1 MKKGYIFSLILVAI
15 LSIAFISACKQNPTS
30 GDVYDSTSVSA
41 TADSSAIDV
50 DTVIIDTSSFK

>member
-1 MKKGYIFSLILVAI
+1 MKKYTFSLILAAI
-15 LSIAFISACKQNPTS
+15 FTIAIVSACRQNPGTS
-30 GDVYDSTSVSA
+30 DLSDSTSVSA